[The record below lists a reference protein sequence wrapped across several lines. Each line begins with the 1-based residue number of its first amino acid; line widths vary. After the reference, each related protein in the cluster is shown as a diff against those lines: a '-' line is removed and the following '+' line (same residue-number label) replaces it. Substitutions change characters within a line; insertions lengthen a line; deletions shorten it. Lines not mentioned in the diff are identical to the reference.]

1 MTFLAGLL
9 AGITLTWFGL
19 LMLGRHI
26 NRKRSREFDREYS
39 DLVRV
44 LRK

>member
-1 MTFLAGLL
+1 MTFVLGLL
-9 AGITLTWFGL
+9 TGITVTWIGL
-19 LMLGRHI
+19 LLLGRHI
-26 NRKRSREFDREYS
+26 NRKRSRDFDREYS